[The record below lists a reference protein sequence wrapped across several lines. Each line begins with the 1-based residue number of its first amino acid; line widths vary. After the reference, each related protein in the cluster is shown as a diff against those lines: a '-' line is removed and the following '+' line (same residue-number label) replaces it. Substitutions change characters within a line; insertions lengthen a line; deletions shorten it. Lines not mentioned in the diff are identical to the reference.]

1 MFILNYKKKIIFYF
15 KFFFNFISF
24 SLSFVKQLSLVEE
37 IKKKY
42 IKQLNKLKG
51 VVRHPFFVA
60 CFLLYLCMILG
71 DFMEPLSIISLFFNL
86 ATFNSNHEINSN
98 NIQQQYHSVYQVK
111 QEIFNGSFKSTDLY
125 NVKDISNLHISL
137 NN

>member
-1 MFILNYKKKIIFYF
+1 
-15 KFFFNFISF
+15 
-24 SLSFVKQLSLVEE
+24 
-37 IKKKY
+37 
-42 IKQLNKLKG
+42 
-51 VVRHPFFVA
+51 
-60 CFLLYLCMILG
+60 
-71 DFMEPLSIISLFFNL
+71 MEPLSIISLFFNL

-98 NIQQQYHSVYQVK
+98 NNQQQYHSVYQVK

>member
-1 MFILNYKKKIIFYF
+1 MFFAVFY
-15 KFFFNFISF
+15 
-24 SLSFVKQLSLVEE
+24 
-37 IKKKY
+37 
-42 IKQLNKLKG
+42 
-51 VVRHPFFVA
+51 
-60 CFLLYLCMILG
+60 MILG

-111 QEIFNGSFKSTDLY
+111 QEIFNGSFKNSNLY
-125 NVKDISNLHISL
+125 NVKNISDLNISL

>member
-1 MFILNYKKKIIFYF
+1 MFFAIFY
-15 KFFFNFISF
+15 I
-24 SLSFVKQLSLVEE
+24 
-37 IKKKY
+37 
-42 IKQLNKLKG
+42 
-51 VVRHPFFVA
+51 
-60 CFLLYLCMILG
+60 ILG

-111 QEIFNGSFKSTDLY
+111 QEIFNGSFENSNLY
-125 NVKDISNLHISL
+125 NVKNISNLNISL

>member
-1 MFILNYKKKIIFYF
+1 MFFAV
-15 KFFFNFISF
+15 
-24 SLSFVKQLSLVEE
+24 LS
-37 IKKKY
+37 I
-42 IKQLNKLKG
+42 
-51 VVRHPFFVA
+51 
-60 CFLLYLCMILG
+60 ILG

-111 QEIFNGSFKSTDLY
+111 QEIFNGSFENSNLY
-125 NVKDISNLHISL
+125 NVKNISNLDISL

>member
-1 MFILNYKKKIIFYF
+1 VFILNYKKKIIFYLNF
-15 KFFFNFISF
+15 IFNFISF
-24 SLSFVKQLSLVEE
+24 RLSFVKQLSLVEE
-37 IKKKY
+37 IKKN
-42 IKQLNKLKG
+42 IKQLNQLKG

-111 QEIFNGSFKSTDLY
+111 QEIFNGSFENSNLY
-125 NVKDISNLHISL
+125 NVKNISNLNISL